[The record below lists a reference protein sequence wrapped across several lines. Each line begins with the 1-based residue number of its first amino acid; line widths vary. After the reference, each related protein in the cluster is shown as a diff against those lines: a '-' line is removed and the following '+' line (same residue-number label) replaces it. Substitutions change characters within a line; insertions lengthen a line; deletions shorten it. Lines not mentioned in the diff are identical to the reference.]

1 MTQKQKIEALEAQ
14 IAEAESAAKDE
25 LESQLDPKLE
35 EKAKTLA
42 TYAIRDV
49 NLVIEALGFELS
61 KEQISVARKAILD
74 NKREY
79 VGKISNK
86 DPESLDASF

>member
-14 IAEAESAAKDE
+14 IAEAESAAKSE
-25 LESQLDPKLE
+25 LESQLDPKLDA
-35 EKAKTLA
+35 KAKTLA

-49 NLVIEALGFELS
+49 QVVIEALGLVLS
-61 KEQISVARKAILD
+61 KEQISVARKAVLD

-79 VGKISNK
+79 VGKINDK